1 MPRTTEVVRGRVVV
15 LLREEVRTGPR
26 TDGFRRPADHS
37 GSMTLQIIST
47 AVILVG
53 VVVTALIAII
63 PNLVDR

>member
-1 MPRTTEVVRGRVVV
+1 
-15 LLREEVRTGPR
+15 
-26 TDGFRRPADHS
+26 
-37 GSMTLQIIST
+37 MTLQIIST